1 MIYVLSLSYTWAMLI
16 KDKKYPQRELN
27 YKGQVIQFKNYVA
40 DVSDKFAVELIQTGE
55 YELASGSDSNGTPNT
70 VVFPFNPASW
80 SKQRKLI
87 FDTAIG
93 TDNGYGKSGIM
104 IAEALS
110 DVQDLDLYVLNNGYI
125 SSDIS
130 TVSPK
135 LKKLVTKDLKRI
147 DCFYIQYWPGFNCRK
162 ISQRQILYTM
172 LEATRIP
179 AHWVKAINDNV
190 ERCIV
195 PCIAQKQAFIDS
207 GVNVDIEVIP
217 LGLKEQDY
225 QYKERE
231 ESEEFIFGLEG
242 TLTFRKG
249 PDLAVEA
256 FQKAFP
262 KDKYPNVGLFI
273 KTRPMKGLPFGK
285 TLEVKDGALVVDGDE
300 RIIVVTETWNHETLI
315 KEFYDKINAYL
326 FLSRGEGWSMT
337 TVQAMACGL
346 PTIATDCSGIQDHL
360 NNEVGY
366 LVPTNIV
373 DVPNGMVWD
382 KWMIRP
388 AVDNEEYG
396 LKGVGY
402 PLDLQA
408 ENQQWWE
415 ADIDEAVKI
424 LRHVYEN
431 QKEAI
436 AKGKKASKWIRENF
450 TAKHTAEKIV
460 NYLNRKF

>member
-1 MIYVLSLSYTWAMLI
+1 MLI

-27 YKGQVIQFKNYVA
+27 YKGQTIQFKNYVA
-40 DVSDKFAVELIQTGE
+40 DVSDKVAVELVQTGE
-55 YELASGSDSNGTPNT
+55 YEFLDSSENGQSGG
-70 VVFPFNPASW
+70 VVFPFNPATW
-80 SKQRKLI
+80 SREKKLI
-87 FDTAIG
+87 FDSAIG

-110 DVQDLDLYVLNNGYI
+110 DIPDLDLYVLNNGYI

-135 LKKLVTKDLKRI
+135 LRKLVKKDLSKI

-162 ISQRQILYTM
+162 ISQRQILYSM
-172 LEATRIP
+172 LEGTRIP
-179 AHWVKAINDNV
+179 AHWVEKINANV

-195 PCIAQKQAFIDS
+195 PCKAQKQAFIDS
-207 GVNVDIEVIP
+207 GVNVDIEIIP
-217 LGLKEQDY
+217 LGLKEEDY
-225 QYKERE
+225 VYKRRE
-231 ESEEFIFGLEG
+231 VSDEFIFGLEG

-249 PDLAVEA
+249 PDLAVDA

-262 KDKYPNVGLFI
+262 KDKYPNVGLYI

-285 TLEVKDGALVVDGDE
+285 TLEIKDGSLIVNDDP
-300 RIIVVTETWNHETLI
+300 RIIVITETWSHETLI
-315 KEFYDKINAYL
+315 SEFYDKINAYL

-346 PTIATDCSGIQDHL
+346 PVIATDCSGIQDHL
-360 NNEVGY
+360 NDEVGY

-382 KWMIRP
+382 KGGIRP
-388 AVDNEEYG
+388 AESLEEYG
-396 LKGVGY
+396 LKGIGY
-402 PLDLQA
+402 PMDLQA

-415 ADIDEAVKI
+415 ADIDKAVEI

-436 AKGKKASKWIRENF
+436 EKGKKASKYIRENF
-450 TAKHTAEKIV
+450 TAKHTAEKII
-460 NYLNRKF
+460 NYLDRKF